1 MRLRSWTDRDTG
13 MVIVR
18 AEFDPES
25 GMVLLSRV
33 DAIADRM
40 FHAAMPDECPTGDAK
55 QDYLRAAA
63 LLQLVQR
70 RQTTNARTPAP
81 ADLASDTEDEA
92 EAATEAEVDT
102 TVETTVEAE
111 VEVDTTVETTGEA
124 DLAFEGDVDGN
135 VARSGLGGVGLT
147 GTIDAGAVPADRPD
161 PDLDSGVELTM
172 FDNRC
177 EMIIVI
183 DWQTIR
189 DGLHEHSIIAN
200 AHNIDL
206 PVESYRRMACNA
218 AIIPAVLDSNGVVLD
233 LGRTARLATKHQ
245 RRALL
250 AMYDTCAIPG
260 CTVNARHCE
269 PHHILWWQRLGDTDL
284 GNLVPI
290 CSTHHHNVHEGGW
303 QLAMHRNRSL
313 TITYPDGATQHTGPP
328 ATQRPGQHPP
338 GQHPP
343 GPQPPPHE
351 HEQAA

>member
-1 MRLRSWTDRDTG
+1 MARQKLAMRLRSWTDRDTG

-102 TVETTVEAE
+102 TVETTVEA
-111 VEVDTTVETTGEA
+111 

-135 VARSGLGGVGLT
+135 VARSGLGGVGLA

-183 DWQTIR
+183 DW
-189 DGLHEHSIIAN
+189 
-200 AHNIDL
+200 
-206 PVESYRRMACNA
+206 
-218 AIIPAVLDSNGVVLD
+218 
-233 LGRTARLATKHQ
+233 
-245 RRALL
+245 
-250 AMYDTCAIPG
+250 
-260 CTVNARHCE
+260 
-269 PHHILWWQRLGDTDL
+269 
-284 GNLVPI
+284 
-290 CSTHHHNVHEGGW
+290 
-303 QLAMHRNRSL
+303 
-313 TITYPDGATQHTGPP
+313 
-328 ATQRPGQHPP
+328 
-338 GQHPP
+338 
-343 GPQPPPHE
+343 
-351 HEQAA
+351 

>member
-1 MRLRSWTDRDTG
+1 MARQKLAMRLRSWTDRDTG

-135 VARSGLGGVGLT
+135 VARSGLGGVGLA

-183 DWQTIR
+183 DW
-189 DGLHEHSIIAN
+189 
-200 AHNIDL
+200 
-206 PVESYRRMACNA
+206 
-218 AIIPAVLDSNGVVLD
+218 
-233 LGRTARLATKHQ
+233 
-245 RRALL
+245 
-250 AMYDTCAIPG
+250 
-260 CTVNARHCE
+260 
-269 PHHILWWQRLGDTDL
+269 
-284 GNLVPI
+284 
-290 CSTHHHNVHEGGW
+290 
-303 QLAMHRNRSL
+303 
-313 TITYPDGATQHTGPP
+313 
-328 ATQRPGQHPP
+328 
-338 GQHPP
+338 
-343 GPQPPPHE
+343 
-351 HEQAA
+351 